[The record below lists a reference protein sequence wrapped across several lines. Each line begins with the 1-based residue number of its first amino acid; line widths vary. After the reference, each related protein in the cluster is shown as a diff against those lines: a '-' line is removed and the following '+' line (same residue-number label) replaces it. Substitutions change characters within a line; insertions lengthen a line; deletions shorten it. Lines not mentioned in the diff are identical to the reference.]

1 MGKWWL
7 KHRSK
12 RYNSTA
18 LCNIFKGLQTNES
31 QYNSIEGKRNSN
43 ILVIKRHLLVIGQ
56 ILILWS
62 GLVLCLQ
69 AQGALFSAT
78 KHPLPTDQAFV
89 VSTQQNNGRIDLIW
103 NIAEDY
109 YLYQDKLAFFT
120 SNNQSLEQVLL
131 PPAEM
136 KQDPLF
142 GKTMVYYRQLHVS
155 GLLPTS
161 DTVATH
167 LEIHYQGCWSGGV
180 CYPPQ
185 THTMVLQPI
194 SLDDS
199 ISPRFNKNNDV
210 RQTDWS
216 KTTSTNA
223 NWFLNNLENTSMTT
237 LMVIFFLAGLALAFT
252 PCVLPMVPILS
263 SIIVGLH
270 PKPSP
275 LKSFLL
281 SVTYVLFMAATYSIA
296 GLIAGLSGA
305 NVQIALQHP
314 AVIGT
319 IAGLFILF
327 AGAMFGWLNVQM
339 PQVVQNKI
347 NAIGN
352 NQLGGH
358 YLGVA
363 LMGTLSA
370 LVVGPC
376 VAAPLAGALLFIAQ
390 TGDATTGGLALFV
403 MGLGMGVP
411 LLLVGTSASQW
422 IPKTGPWM
430 HRIKVGFGFLML
442 LMAVW
447 MTDRVWPEASL
458 TLLAI
463 ISLVMALLLALHHR
477 WQPPLESLSAAVI
490 AYTLAL
496 FIGLYGIALIVGQ
509 LAGTGTLMQPIGN
522 LGVIPTT
529 SESAVPA
536 QKLNIVKVLPQA
548 IEPLLLQAKLNNQP
562 VMLDFYADWCV
573 SCKELDAFVFTD
585 KKVQLALATFKV
597 IKVDVTL
604 NSPSAKQLMQALN
617 LVGPPALVF
626 YSASGKLHEETI
638 IGVPSVDD
646 LISVLRQVQ
655 RL

>member
-1 MGKWWL
+1 M
-7 KHRSK
+7 
-12 RYNSTA
+12 
-18 LCNIFKGLQTNES
+18 I
-31 QYNSIEGKRNSN
+31 
-43 ILVIKRHLLVIGQ
+43 
-56 ILILWS
+56 
-62 GLVLCLQ
+62 
-69 AQGALFSAT
+69 
-78 KHPLPTDQAFV
+78 
-89 VSTQQNNGRIDLIW
+89 
-103 NIAEDY
+103 
-109 YLYQDKLAFFT
+109 
-120 SNNQSLEQVLL
+120 
-131 PPAEM
+131 
-136 KQDPLF
+136 
-142 GKTMVYYRQLHVS
+142 
-155 GLLPTS
+155 
-161 DTVATH
+161 
-167 LEIHYQGCWSGGV
+167 
-180 CYPPQ
+180 
-185 THTMVLQPI
+185 
-194 SLDDS
+194 
-199 ISPRFNKNNDV
+199 
-210 RQTDWS
+210 
-216 KTTSTNA
+216 
-223 NWFLNNLENTSMTT
+223 
-237 LMVIFFLAGLALAFT
+237 IFFLAGLALAFT

-281 SVTYVLFMAATYSIA
+281 SATYVLFMAATYSIA

-314 AVIGT
+314 VVIGT

-327 AGAMFGWLNVQM
+327 AAAMFGWLNLQM

-390 TGDATTGGLALFV
+390 TGDATTGGMALFI

-447 MTDRVWPEASL
+447 MNDRVWPEASL

-463 ISLVMALLLALHHR
+463 ISLVMALVLALHHR
-477 WQPPLESLSAAVI
+477 WQPPLKSLLAAVI

-522 LGVIPTT
+522 LGTT
-529 SESAVPA
+529 LTAAESAVSA
-536 QKLNIVKVLPQA
+536 QKLKIVKVLPQA
-548 IEPLLLQAKLNNQP
+548 IEPLLVQAKLNNQP
-562 VMLDFYADWCV
+562 VMLEFYADWCI

-604 NSPSAKQLMQALN
+604 NSPAAKQLMQTLS

-626 YSASGKLHEETI
+626 YSSSGQLHEETI

-655 RL
+655 KL

>member
-1 MGKWWL
+1 
-7 KHRSK
+7 
-12 RYNSTA
+12 
-18 LCNIFKGLQTNES
+18 
-31 QYNSIEGKRNSN
+31 
-43 ILVIKRHLLVIGQ
+43 
-56 ILILWS
+56 
-62 GLVLCLQ
+62 
-69 AQGALFSAT
+69 
-78 KHPLPTDQAFV
+78 
-89 VSTQQNNGRIDLIW
+89 
-103 NIAEDY
+103 
-109 YLYQDKLAFFT
+109 
-120 SNNQSLEQVLL
+120 
-131 PPAEM
+131 
-136 KQDPLF
+136 
-142 GKTMVYYRQLHVS
+142 
-155 GLLPTS
+155 
-161 DTVATH
+161 
-167 LEIHYQGCWSGGV
+167 
-180 CYPPQ
+180 
-185 THTMVLQPI
+185 
-194 SLDDS
+194 
-199 ISPRFNKNNDV
+199 
-210 RQTDWS
+210 
-216 KTTSTNA
+216 
-223 NWFLNNLENTSMTT
+223 
-237 LMVIFFLAGLALAFT
+237 
-252 PCVLPMVPILS
+252 
-263 SIIVGLH
+263 
-270 PKPSP
+270 
-275 LKSFLL
+275 
-281 SVTYVLFMAATYSIA
+281 
-296 GLIAGLSGA
+296 
-305 NVQIALQHP
+305 
-314 AVIGT
+314 
-319 IAGLFILF
+319 
-327 AGAMFGWLNVQM
+327 MFGWLNVQM

>member
-1 MGKWWL
+1 
-7 KHRSK
+7 
-12 RYNSTA
+12 
-18 LCNIFKGLQTNES
+18 
-31 QYNSIEGKRNSN
+31 
-43 ILVIKRHLLVIGQ
+43 
-56 ILILWS
+56 
-62 GLVLCLQ
+62 
-69 AQGALFSAT
+69 
-78 KHPLPTDQAFV
+78 
-89 VSTQQNNGRIDLIW
+89 
-103 NIAEDY
+103 
-109 YLYQDKLAFFT
+109 
-120 SNNQSLEQVLL
+120 
-131 PPAEM
+131 
-136 KQDPLF
+136 
-142 GKTMVYYRQLHVS
+142 
-155 GLLPTS
+155 
-161 DTVATH
+161 
-167 LEIHYQGCWSGGV
+167 
-180 CYPPQ
+180 
-185 THTMVLQPI
+185 
-194 SLDDS
+194 
-199 ISPRFNKNNDV
+199 
-210 RQTDWS
+210 
-216 KTTSTNA
+216 
-223 NWFLNNLENTSMTT
+223 
-237 LMVIFFLAGLALAFT
+237 
-252 PCVLPMVPILS
+252 
-263 SIIVGLH
+263 
-270 PKPSP
+270 
-275 LKSFLL
+275 
-281 SVTYVLFMAATYSIA
+281 
-296 GLIAGLSGA
+296 
-305 NVQIALQHP
+305 
-314 AVIGT
+314 
-319 IAGLFILF
+319 
-327 AGAMFGWLNVQM
+327 
-339 PQVVQNKI
+339 
-347 NAIGN
+347 
-352 NQLGGH
+352 
-358 YLGVA
+358 
-363 LMGTLSA
+363 
-370 LVVGPC
+370 
-376 VAAPLAGALLFIAQ
+376 
-390 TGDATTGGLALFV
+390 
-403 MGLGMGVP
+403 MGVP

-626 YSASGKLHEETI
+626 YSASGQLHEETI